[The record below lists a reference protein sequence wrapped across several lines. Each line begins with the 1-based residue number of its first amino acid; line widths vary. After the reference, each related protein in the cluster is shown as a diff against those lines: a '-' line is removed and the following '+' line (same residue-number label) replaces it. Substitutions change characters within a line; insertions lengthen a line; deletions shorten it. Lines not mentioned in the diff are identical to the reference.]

1 MTPSQQTLPGVDPLT
16 LLEYARAQVPGL
28 AKRWTRY
35 ERYVTTLSVRARA
48 IILKEG
54 DIPRKLFFVKKGS
67 LRASFVTRGKEI
79 TFQFFFEGD
88 AVASIEG
95 FRSAQPSPISITAVE
110 PCELLALKKEG
121 FDLIVRENP
130 EVKDLLLE
138 LAFRRF
144 SDYSHLFLSH
154 LRDTPRQR
162 YQALMREQPRIL
174 ERVPQRYIASY
185 LGITPVS
192 LSRIRHRR

>member
-1 MTPSQQTLPGVDPLT
+1 MTPSQPAHSGAEPLT
-16 LLEYARAQVPGL
+16 LLDHALTRIPGL
-28 AKRWTRY
+28 AKRWPRY
-35 ERYVTTLSVRARA
+35 ERYITTLHVSPRTV
-48 IILKEG
+48 ILKEG
-54 DIPRKLFFVKKGS
+54 DVPRKIFFVKKGC
-67 LRASFVTRGKEI
+67 LRASFVSRGREI

-121 FDLIVRENP
+121 FDHIVRENP
-130 EVKDLLLE
+130 KVKDLLLE

-144 SDYSHLFLSH
+144 GDYSHLFLSY

-162 YQALMREQPRIL
+162 YQALMREQPRIM
-174 ERVPQRYIASY
+174 ERVPQRFIASY